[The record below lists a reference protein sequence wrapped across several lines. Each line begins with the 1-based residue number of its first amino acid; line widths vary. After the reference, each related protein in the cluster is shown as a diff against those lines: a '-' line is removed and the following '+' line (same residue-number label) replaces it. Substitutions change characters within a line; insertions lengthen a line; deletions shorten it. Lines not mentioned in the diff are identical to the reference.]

1 MEIDMKTKK
10 LNPTLMALTSSAL
23 TLLTSQPVIAD
34 APPDQAVVGV
44 RYGKYIEDD
53 IGADKTLN
61 ARSSERYDID
71 VAQFHLL
78 TPVGDNWSLEVDA
91 QWENMSGASPW
102 YTSYNNAGDAK
113 VIMSGASIKDTRK
126 EVGVTTRYFFDR
138 GNVGINYTNSS
149 ENDYKSNAF
158 SLDGSFNSA
167 DGMQTYSAAISMSN
181 DDIIPTIG
189 RVQTNTV
196 KAEKDIRS
204 AWFGVSQIINQNSL
218 VRFGLGYTYREGFLT
233 DPYKA
238 RDKRPDKRT
247 EWAFSTGYR
256 HFFDKQDAALHLDY
270 RYFQDDWDVVSHTID
285 AAWVQNIGDSLQL
298 KPFVRYYTQ
307 DEAKFFS
314 SVVNNTN
321 QNYYSD
327 DYRLSAYGAFS
338 GGLKATYDIGNW
350 TLVASGERYQSDGR
364 FGMFDYTKAPG
375 SVNFWRYNL
384 GFDYRF

>member
-23 TLLTSQPVIAD
+23 TLLASQNVTAD
-34 APPDQAVVGV
+34 APPDQAEVGV

-53 IGADKTLN
+53 IGTDKTLN
-61 ARSSERYDID
+61 SRSSDRYDID
-71 VAQFHLL
+71 VTQFHLL
-78 TPVGDNWSLEVDA
+78 TPVGDNWSLGIDA
-91 QWENMSGASPW
+91 QWEDMSGASPW
-102 YTSYNNAGDAK
+102 YTGDSSSGDAK

-126 EVGVTTRYFFDR
+126 EVGVTTRYYFDR
-138 GNVGINYTNSS
+138 GNLGINYTNSD
-149 ENDYKSNAF
+149 ENDYESDSF
-158 SLDGSFNSA
+158 SLDGSFNSD
-167 DGMQTYSAAISMSN
+167 DGMRTYSAAISMSN
-181 DDIIPTIG
+181 DDIKPTIG

-196 KAEKDIRS
+196 KEEKDIRS
-204 AWFGVSQIINQNSL
+204 AWFGMSQIVNQNSL
-218 VRFGLGYTYREGFLT
+218 VRFGLGYTNREGFLT

-238 RDKRPDKRT
+238 RDKRPDERN
-247 EWAFSTGYR
+247 EWVFSAGYR

-270 RYFQDDWDVVSHTID
+270 RYFQDDWDIVSHTVE
-285 AAWVQNIGDSLQL
+285 AAWVQNISESLQL
-298 KPFVRYYTQ
+298 TPFVRYYTQ
-307 DEAKFFS
+307 DEADFFS
-314 SVVNNTN
+314 VVAKTN
-321 QNYYSD
+321 QKYYSD

-375 SVNFWRYNL
+375 SVDFWRYNL